1 MSGHVDTLNLV
12 TSPLEQA
19 IESLSDPTAG
29 LADSFRR
36 LLVVSR
42 RIRADDLTSFIRTEL
57 DGYKDRALVPPTRKA
72 PNLVVSIRFDG
83 PRGSYDTLRVGAGEL
98 PTELVTVLDVVGFTE
113 PVAELEALAHADG
126 DKDPR
131 LELPMAWVML
141 YRKYIEQ
148 QAVPYIS
155 MMTPN
160 QAYIALPRTHL
171 RGMLDRLRTAALDLA
186 LDLETVSAAAGT
198 PFGPTVASEPRLA
211 TIVNNYINVQA
222 AENATVTVGDHTNVA
237 TGAGATAVQLAV
249 GDVSGLLSAAAEYLA
264 PAGIG
269 ALKIALDKDGGAPA
283 EETRSFLD
291 RVKSGGYVLA
301 SGLATSGA
309 YDGLMVLL
317 QQVYP
322 GF

>member
-211 TIVNNYINVQA
+211 TIVNNYINC
-222 AENATVTVGDHTNVA
+222 
-237 TGAGATAVQLAV
+237 
-249 GDVSGLLSAAAEYLA
+249 LLY
-264 PAGIG
+264 
-269 ALKIALDKDGGAPA
+269 
-283 EETRSFLD
+283 
-291 RVKSGGYVLA
+291 
-301 SGLATSGA
+301 
-309 YDGLMVLL
+309 
-317 QQVYP
+317 
-322 GF
+322 